1 MKIVIIGSGLGGLL
15 SGAKLAENGH
25 EVEIF
30 EKLDV
35 AGGRFINLDY
45 KGYTL
50 SSGALHMIPH
60 GEDGPLG
67 QMLKE
72 LNADVKIVNSDSTAT
87 IAVKKDDGIDFI
99 SFKNAR
105 QLLSFKSK
113 IKLVA
118 LSLLFKLKPP
128 KSMSFEEWTNGYFT
142 DELFINTSMAF
153 CGWALSLHPQD
164 VSASEMKAIIKNI
177 NRYGGPGVPIGGCS
191 AVINA
196 LVHIIEDNG
205 GVIHIG
211 TGVQAIETR
220 KVEGNDGR
228 NQICASGIRTDAGD
242 VVNADVIISNIG
254 HPETVKLAGSDV
266 ITDLDAAYMQKVTS
280 SRPSAGIKICISSDE
295 PLVGHSNVLLT
306 PYARRIN
313 GMNEVT
319 QVDPS
324 LAPAGKHLIV
334 THQTMLS
341 DNYEQEIKLG
351 LADVDELFKGKDYE
365 VLLIQSHRDNWPVNR
380 ASSGT
385 GLGNRTPIDGLYV
398 VGDGAK
404 GKGGIEVEGVALG
417 VMNTMN
423 IIEQAGYAH

>member
-1 MKIVIIGSGLGGLL
+1 MKIAIIGSGLGGLL
-15 SGAKLAENGH
+15 SGAKLAQSGH
-25 EVEIF
+25 KVEIF
-30 EKLDV
+30 EKLEV

-45 KGYTL
+45 KGHTL

-72 LNADVKIVNSDSTAT
+72 LNADVNIVNSDPSAT
-87 IAVKKDDGIDFI
+87 IAVKKDDDIEII
-99 SFKNAR
+99 SFHNAR
-105 QLLSFKSK
+105 QLLSFRSK
-113 IKLVA
+113 IKIA
-118 LSLLFKLKPP
+118 LFGLLFKVRPP
-128 KSMSFEEWTNGYFT
+128 SSMSFKEWSDRHVP
-142 DELFINTSMAF
+142 DELFAKTSVAF
-153 CGWALSLHPQD
+153 CGWALSLPPEE
-164 VSASEMKAIIKNI
+164 VSASEMKAISENI

-191 AVINA
+191 AVIDA
-196 LVHIIEDNG
+196 LIHIIEGNG

-211 TGVQAIETR
+211 TGIQNIETR
-220 KVEGNDGR
+220 KEKGDDGR
-228 NQICASGIRTDAGD
+228 VQTYVSGVCTDTGD
-242 VVNADVIISNIG
+242 VVDADIIISNIG
-254 HPETVKLAGSDV
+254 HPETVKLADSDT
-266 ITDLDAAYMQKVTS
+266 ISDLDGAYMQKVTS

-295 PLVGHSNVLLT
+295 PLVGHSNILMT

-319 QVDPS
+319 QIDPS

-341 DNYEQEIKLG
+341 DDYEQEIKLG

-365 VLLIQSHRDNWPVNR
+365 ILLIQSHRDNWPVNR

-417 VMNTMN
+417 VMNTMK
-423 IIEQAGYAH
+423 IIEQLK

>member
-1 MKIVIIGSGLGGLL
+1 MKIAIIGSGLGGLL
-15 SGAKLAENGH
+15 SGAKLARDGH
-25 EVEIF
+25 KVEIF

-60 GEDGPLG
+60 GNNGPLG
-67 QMLKE
+67 QMLKA
-72 LNADVKIVNSDSTAT
+72 LNADVKIVNSDPTAT
-87 IAVKKDDGIDFI
+87 IAVEKDGGLDFI
-99 SFKNAR
+99 SFSNAR

-113 IKLVA
+113 MKLA
-118 LSLLFKLKPP
+118 TLSLRFMFKFPAT
-128 KSMSFEEWTNGYFT
+128 MSFGEWTDRYIP
-142 DELFINTSMAF
+142 DELFAKTSVAF
-153 CGWALSLHPQD
+153 CGWALSLRPDD
-164 VSASEMKAIIKNI
+164 VLAGEMKAIIKNI

-196 LVHIIEDNG
+196 LVRIIEDNG

-211 TGVQAIETR
+211 TGIQAIETR
-220 KVEGNDGR
+220 KEEGGDGR
-228 NQICASGIRTDAGD
+228 TQTCASGIRTDAGE
-242 VVNADVIISNIG
+242 VVDADIVISNIG
-254 HPETVKLAGSDV
+254 HPETVKLAGSSMMS
-266 ITDLDAAYMQKVTS
+266 DLDGAYMQKVQS
-280 SRPSAGIKICISSDE
+280 SKPSAGIKICISSNE
-295 PLVGHSNVLLT
+295 PLVGHSNILMT

-319 QVDPS
+319 QIDPT

-334 THQTMLS
+334 THQTILS
-341 DNYEQEIKLG
+341 DEYEKEIKLG

-365 VLLIQSHRDNWPVNR
+365 ILLIQSHRDNWPVNR
-380 ASSGT
+380 AGSGT
-385 GLGNRTPIDGLYV
+385 DLGNRTPIDGLYV

-417 VMNTMN
+417 VMNTMKM
-423 IIEQAGYAH
+423 IDQLK